1 MVNPEGR
8 SNLSQEQAVKQRTES
23 SDSESSDHVIDD
35 CPDSLQGEEGPA
47 ESNPAAEPSEPTA
60 AAPKEQTADTKEADG
75 PEEAPGRPGEG
86 EGDGPNSCADTV
98 VKTAPGDAPTEQPLE
113 HSKNVM
119 SGEGKKKANKKAAET
134 TEPVLDLNANVER
147 AGRTNQTGTNESNQE
162 TTEQKVAVGCETP
175 SQVTPMNAHEAPRRR
190 QG

>member
-1 MVNPEGR
+1 MVNPGGQ
-8 SNLSQEQAVKQRTES
+8 SNLSQEQAVKHRTES

-35 CPDSLQGEEGPA
+35 CPDSLQGEEGPG

-60 AAPKEQTADTKEADG
+60 AAPKEQMADTKEADG
-75 PEEAPGRPGEG
+75 SKEVPGRPGEG
-86 EGDGPNSCADTV
+86 EGDGPNPSGDTV
-98 VKTAPGDAPTEQPLE
+98 VKTAPGDAPTERPLE

-119 SGEGKKKANKKAAET
+119 SGEGKKKAAET
-134 TEPVLDLNANVER
+134 RQVVLDLNAN
-147 AGRTNQTGTNESNQE
+147 QTGTNKSNQE

-175 SQVTPMNAHEAPRRR
+175 SQVTPMNMHEAPRRS